1 LEQLVTVTLNETFV
15 EVIQA
20 ALKARFGRIP
30 SASFIALQVNRR
42 LGERQGVSGESAR
55 RWLRGRWILGPTCS
69 SARVT
74 GSSAPM
80 EGSMMGRSSK
90 LKGFRIA

>member
-1 LEQLVTVTLNETFV
+1 MTVTLNQTFA
-15 EVIQA
+15 ELIQA

-55 RWLRGRWILGPTCS
+55 RWLRGLAMPKYAHLGALTAWLEIDLGKVLRVAASPNAS
-69 SARVT
+69 S
-74 GSSAPM
+74 PP
-80 EGSMMGRSSK
+80 
-90 LKGFRIA
+90 I

>member
-1 LEQLVTVTLNETFV
+1 MTVTLNETFV

-55 RWLRGRWILGPTCS
+55 RWLRGLAMPKYVHLGALTAWLEIDLGEVLRVAAYPNAS
-69 SARVT
+69 S
-74 GSSAPM
+74 PP
-80 EGSMMGRSSK
+80 
-90 LKGFRIA
+90 I